1 MGRSLPRHPSLF
13 WQSRKSIVHV
23 PWLNPLDINTQ
34 NTMNYLLSRTQS
46 TPLKMNNMAMIIP
59 AQSNN
64 SNNIKKDEQQKIQ
77 IQPYSYSSS
86 SPHCIECRDDF
97 DETTSTSTNRTGRDR
112 TEPKMSLGEYLEAN
126 NSMMETQP
134 QIIVYDKNNSRSI
147 HDNSPSFSMLDDGD
161 ENYYDDDHSDA
172 GFASQAAGACVA
184 CSIPVLHF
192 IKFFM
197 C

>member
-1 MGRSLPRHPSLF
+1 MGRSLPRHPRVCFGSPE
-13 WQSRKSIVHV
+13 KVVDV

-59 AQSNN
+59 AQSN

-77 IQPYSYSSS
+77 IQPYPYSSS